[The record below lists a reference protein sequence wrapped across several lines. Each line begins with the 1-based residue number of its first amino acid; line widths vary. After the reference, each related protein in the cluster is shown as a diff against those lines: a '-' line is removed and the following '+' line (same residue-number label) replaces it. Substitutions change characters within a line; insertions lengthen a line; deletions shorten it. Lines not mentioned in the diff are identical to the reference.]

1 MKVYDKKNVASSL
14 QYKILIEALRKAFS
28 SKISAPERVQHTIKN
43 KNGSDATLL
52 LMPAWKIGKHIG
64 IKIVSVFPENT
75 IQNRSAVHANYFLMN
90 ANDGSPIAVMD
101 GSELTL
107 RRTACAS
114 ALAADYLVN
123 KNANTLL
130 MIGTG
135 NLAPHLIKAHCV
147 VRDYSKILIWGRNKE
162 KAEKLAHSLDIK
174 GKEILVMNDLKE
186 ALNVADVISCAT
198 LSERPLIMGDWIKSG
213 QHLDLVGAFTPNMAE
228 VDSQTIAMSKVVVD
242 TYEGALSESG
252 ELITALKE
260 GHIKKKQSGASQR
273 KQKRLEQENLEKL
286 HSKHMLE
293 LSRLKTE
300 QLAKQT
306 KLQQQ
311 KRVRYLKKQSG
322 KWSMRRWST
331 SKLPSIGS

>member
-14 QYKILIEALRKAFS
+14 QYEILIEVLRKAFS
-28 SKISAPERVQHTIKN
+28 SKISAPERVQHTIEK

-52 LMPAWKIGKHIG
+52 MMPAWKIGKHIG

-75 IQNRSAVHANYFLMN
+75 MQNMSAVHANYFLMD

-101 GSELTL
+101 GTELTL

-123 KNANTLL
+123 KNVDTLL
-130 MIGTG
+130 IIGTG
-135 NLAPHLIKAHCV
+135 NLAPHLIKAHCK
-147 VRDYSKILIWGRNKE
+147 VRDYSKILIWGRNKV
-162 KAEKLAHSLDIK
+162 KAKKMARTLDILDR
-174 GKEILVMNDLKE
+174 ETMVMNDLKE

-198 LSERPLIMGDWIKSG
+198 LSKRPLIMGDWIKPG
-213 QHLDLVGAFTPNMAE
+213 QHFDLVGAFTPEMAE

-260 GHIKKKQSGASQR
+260 GHIKNKHILSDLRELVLGEKNIRNHSNDITLFKSVGTALEDLAAAELVVKKN
-273 KQKRLEQENLEKL
+273 K
-286 HSKHMLE
+286 
-293 LSRLKTE
+293 
-300 QLAKQT
+300 
-306 KLQQQ
+306 
-311 KRVRYLKKQSG
+311 
-322 KWSMRRWST
+322 
-331 SKLPSIGS
+331 